1 MMFFNITAEFSHQ
14 QYLNIKCSN
23 WGISLI
29 KHYITDTIAYNGT
42 QLSSLW
48 AFRNFSLQGDSIVS
62 FQGPCRVKLAE
73 MVDLEDVKN
82 NAPIYSEKMLHFII
96 EHFDLDL
103 EKTIV
108 RQRLFIAII
117 KDTVQQYT
125 GTVLRRDGDDL
136 FHNEKKL
143 SVSIATLTP
152 VSTMIHSALNVISDN
167 VPVPAVGLID
177 LGLEID
183 KMPALGADI
192 CGLYAKECDEIRMA
206 RCKVRGVK

>member
-1 MMFFNITAEFSHQ
+1 V
-14 QYLNIKCSN
+14 IKRF
-23 WGISLI
+23 
-29 KHYITDTIAYNGT
+29 ITDTITYDGT

-48 AFRNFSLQGDSIVS
+48 AFRNFGLQGDSIVS
-62 FQGPCRVKLAE
+62 FQGPCRVNISE

-103 EKTIV
+103 EKTIF

-117 KDTVQQYT
+117 KDAVQRFT
-125 GTVLRRDGDDL
+125 GTVLSRDGDDL
-136 FHNEKKL
+136 FHLDKKL

-152 VSTMIHSALNVISDN
+152 VSTMIHTALNILSDN
-167 VPVPAVGLID
+167 VPVPAVGLAE
-177 LGLEID
+177 LGLSFD
-183 KMPALGADI
+183 KVPALGADI
-192 CGLYAKECDEIRMA
+192 CGLYTVECSEIRMA